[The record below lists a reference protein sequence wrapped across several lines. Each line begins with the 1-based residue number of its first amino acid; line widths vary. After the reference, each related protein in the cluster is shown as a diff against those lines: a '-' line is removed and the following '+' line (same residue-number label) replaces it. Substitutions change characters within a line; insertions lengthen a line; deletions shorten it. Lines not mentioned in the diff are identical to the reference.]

1 MRAPEHTAKLA
12 KSLRRSLSLP
22 EVLLWQEL
30 KKSARGRLQFRK
42 QHPFGPYVLD
52 FYCAKARLC
61 VEIDDTRMEPMTG
74 LSGTLDETSS

>member
-30 KKSARGRLQFRK
+30 KKSAGGRLQFRK

-52 FYCAKARLC
+52 FY
-61 VEIDDTRMEPMTG
+61 
-74 LSGTLDETSS
+74 